1 MLNHL
6 VKNFNIKKIIKH
18 RKPCFTA
25 ASSGYSF
32 EKVGILVD
40 GNRFDNKTLIIDKLR
55 EHQIGNTE
63 IMFLIYKNNK
73 NKDINQVEYFSPA
86 DFNLKGEI
94 INSDVKYF
102 CDYEFDLLI
111 NYYDKK
117 VIYLDLINCLS
128 KSKFKVGFTA
138 IKSRFNQ
145 LEINVDLDD
154 CETFFYEL
162 EKYLTIIKNK

>member
-1 MLNHL
+1 MLKRL
-6 VKNFNIKKIIKH
+6 VKNFNIKKIIKSG
-18 RKPCFTA
+18 KSGFKTPQ
-25 ASSGYSF
+25 SGYSF
-32 EKVGILVD
+32 DRVGVLVD

-73 NKDINQVEYFSPA
+73 NKEISQVEYYSPV

-94 INSDVKYF
+94 VNPDVKYF
-102 CDYEFDLLI
+102 CDYDFDLLI

-117 VIYLDLINCLS
+117 VTYISLINCLS
-128 KSKFKVGFTA
+128 KARFKVGFSA

-145 LEINVDLDD
+145 LEIDVELDD

>member
-1 MLNHL
+1 MLKHL
-6 VKNFNIKKIIKH
+6 VKNFNIKKIIKNS
-18 RKPCFTA
+18 KPVFTA
-25 ASSGYSF
+25 PRLGYSF
-32 EKVGILVD
+32 ERVGVLVD
-40 GNRFDNKTLIIDKLR
+40 GNRFDNKTLIVDKLR

-63 IMFLIYKNNK
+63 VMFLIFKNNK
-73 NKDINQVEYFSPA
+73 NKDTQQVEYFSPA

-94 INSDVKYF
+94 INPDVKYF
-102 CDYEFDLLI
+102 SDYDFDLLI

-117 VIYLDLINCLS
+117 VAYISLINCLS
-128 KSKFKVGFTA
+128 KARFKVGFSA

-145 LEINVDLDD
+145 LEINVELDD